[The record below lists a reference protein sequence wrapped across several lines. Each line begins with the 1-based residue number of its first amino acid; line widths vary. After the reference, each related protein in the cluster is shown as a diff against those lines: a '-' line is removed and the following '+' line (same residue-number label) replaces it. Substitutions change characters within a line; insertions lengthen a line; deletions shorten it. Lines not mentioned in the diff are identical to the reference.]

1 MLTLPR
7 PLDVPF
13 TDTSAEALRL
23 SLDHGRI
30 APLASRNVHVPTV
43 VAPTDT
49 VIADTEST
57 LAEATPAL
65 ALTLTVIGSSHQA
78 ILSAGRTDAF
88 IETFACLGEDGDDS
102 SPKRPRWDCEDIRHN
117 RWAGFTEHRFTATR
131 THVTGDFPRAAA
143 EVLAA
148 GADRALTADDHL
160 SVAFPGQPGALTAL
174 SLTAAGPDRI
184 AWQSWH
190 CYPQHGEIVHS
201 SSELRR
207 ST

>member
-30 APLASRNVHVPTV
+30 APLASRSITVPTV
-43 VAPTDT
+43 AAPTDT
-49 VIADTEST
+49 EPT
-57 LAEATPAL
+57 LAEAAPELT
-65 ALTLTVIGSSHQA
+65 LTLTVIGSSHQA
-78 ILSAGRTDAF
+78 ILSAGSTDAF
-88 IETFACLGEDGDDS
+88 IESFACLGEDM
-102 SPKRPRWDCEDIRHN
+102 SPLRPRWDHEDVRHG
-117 RWAGFTEHRFTATR
+117 RWAGYTEHRFTATR
-131 THVTGDFPRAAA
+131 TKVHGDFPTAAA
-143 EVLAA
+143 EVLAT
-148 GADRALTADDHL
+148 GADRAVTSDDHF

-174 SLTAAGPDRI
+174 SLTCAQPERI

-190 CYPQHGEIVHS
+190 CYPQHQEIVHS
-201 SSELRR
+201 TSELRR

>member
-30 APLASRNVHVPTV
+30 APLASRSVTVPIV
-43 VAPTDT
+43 AAPTDT
-49 VIADTEST
+49 ASA
-57 LAEATPAL
+57 LAEAVRELT
-65 ALTLTVIGSSHQA
+65 LTLTVIGSSHQA
-78 ILSAGRTDAF
+78 ILTDGAADAF
-88 IETFACLGEDGDDS
+88 VETFACLGEGADES
-102 SPKRPRWDCEDIRHN
+102 SPIRPRWDHEDVRHG
-117 RWAGFTEHRFTATR
+117 RWAGYTEHRFTATR
-131 THVTGDFPRAAA
+131 TKVHGDFPTAAA
-143 EVLAA
+143 EVLAT
-148 GADRALTADDHL
+148 GADRAVTSDDHF

-174 SLTAAGPDRI
+174 SLTCAQPERI

-190 CYPQHGEIVHS
+190 CYPQHQEIVHS
-201 SSELRR
+201 TSELRR

>member
-23 SLDHGRI
+23 SLDHDRI
-30 APLASRNVHVPTV
+30 APLAAHRIDVPTAA
-43 VAPTDT
+43 APTDT
-49 VIADTEST
+49 GSV
-57 LAEATPAL
+57 LAEAAPAL

-78 ILSAGRTDAF
+78 ILSAGPTDAF

-102 SPKRPRWDCEDIRHN
+102 SPKRPRWDREDIRHG

-131 THVTGDFPRAAA
+131 THVSGDFPTAAA
-143 EVLAA
+143 EVLAV

-174 SLTAAGPDRI
+174 SLTAAEPERI

>member
-30 APLASRNVHVPTV
+30 APLASRSIEVSTGTEA
-43 VAPTDT
+43 APRLT
-49 VIADTEST
+49 
-57 LAEATPAL
+57 
-65 ALTLTVIGSSHQA
+65 LTLTVIGSSHQA
-78 ILSAGRTDAF
+78 ILVERTNDAF
-88 IETFACLGEDGDDS
+88 IETFACLGENADGP
-102 SPKRPRWDCEDIRHN
+102 SPSRPQWDHEDVRRG

-131 THVTGDFPRAAA
+131 TKVRGDFPTAAA
-143 EVLAA
+143 EVLTIS
-148 GADRALTADDHL
+148 ADRARTADDHL
-160 SVAFPGQPGALTAL
+160 SVVFPGQPGALTAL
-174 SLTAAGPDRI
+174 SLICAESELI

-190 CYPQHGEIVHS
+190 CYPQHQEIVHS

>member
-7 PLDVPF
+7 PLDIPF

-23 SLDHGRI
+23 SLDHDRI
-30 APLASRNVHVPTV
+30 APLAARRIDVPTV
-43 VAPTDT
+43 AAPTDT
-49 VIADTEST
+49 GITDTGPI
-57 LAEATPAL
+57 LAEAAPAL

-78 ILSAGRTDAF
+78 VLSAGPTDAF

-102 SPKRPRWDCEDIRHN
+102 SPKRPRWDHENIRHG

-131 THVTGDFPRAAA
+131 TEVHGDFPTAAA

-148 GADRALTADDHL
+148 GAARALTADDHL

-174 SLTAAGPDRI
+174 SLTFAGPERI

>member
-30 APLASRNVHVPTV
+30 APLAARRIDVPTV
-43 VAPTDT
+43 AAPT
-49 VIADTEST
+49 DTEST
-57 LAEATPAL
+57 LAETAPHLT
-65 ALTLTVIGSSHQA
+65 LTLTVIGSSHQA
-78 ILSAGRTDAF
+78 ILGEDAF
-88 IETFACLGEDGDDS
+88 IETFACLGEDADGP
-102 SPKRPRWDCEDIRHN
+102 SPSRPQWDHENIRHG

-148 GADRALTADDHL
+148 GADRAFTADDHL

>member
-30 APLASRNVHVPTV
+30 APLASRSITVPTV
-43 VAPTDT
+43 AAPTDT
-49 VIADTEST
+49 EPT
-57 LAEATPAL
+57 LAEAAPELT
-65 ALTLTVIGSSHQA
+65 LTLTVIGSSHQA
-78 ILSAGRTDAF
+78 ILSAGSTDAF
-88 IETFACLGEDGDDS
+88 IESFACLGKDM
-102 SPKRPRWDCEDIRHN
+102 SPLRPRWDHEDVRHG
-117 RWAGFTEHRFTATR
+117 RWAGYTEHRFTATR
-131 THVTGDFPRAAA
+131 TKVHGDFPTTAA
-143 EVLAA
+143 EVLAT
-148 GADRALTADDHL
+148 GADRAVTSDDHF

-174 SLTAAGPDRI
+174 SLTCAQPERI

-190 CYPQHGEIVHS
+190 CYPQHQEIVHS
-201 SSELRR
+201 TSELRR

>member
-23 SLDHGRI
+23 TLDHDRI
-30 APLASRNVHVPTV
+30 APLAARRIDVPTV
-43 VAPTDT
+43 AAPTDT
-49 VIADTEST
+49 KIADTEPT

-78 ILSAGRTDAF
+78 ILSVGPTEVF
-88 IETFACLGEDGDDS
+88 IETFACLGEDGNDS
-102 SPKRPRWDCEDIRHN
+102 PPKRPHWDREEVRHG
-117 RWAGFTEHRFTATR
+117 RWAGFTEHLITATR
-131 THVTGDFPRAAA
+131 THVSGDFPTAAA

-207 ST
+207 SA

>member
-102 SPKRPRWDCEDIRHN
+102 SPKR
-117 RWAGFTEHRFTATR
+117 TA
-131 THVTGDFPRAAA
+131 VG
-143 EVLAA
+143 LAKTSA
-148 GADRALTADDHL
+148 TIG
-160 SVAFPGQPGALTAL
+160 
-174 SLTAAGPDRI
+174 GPDSPNTDSPRL
-184 AWQSWH
+184 A
-190 CYPQHGEIVHS
+190 P
-201 SSELRR
+201 
-207 ST
+207 T

>member
-13 TDTSAEALRL
+13 TDTSAEALRF

-30 APLASRNVHVPTV
+30 APLAARTIDVPTEAV
-43 VAPTDT
+43 PIGTEAAP
-49 VIADTEST
+49 
-57 LAEATPAL
+57 P
-65 ALTLTVIGSSHQA
+65 LTLTLTIIGSSHQA
-78 ILSAGRTDAF
+78 ILGESAADAL
-88 IETFACLGEDGDDS
+88 IETFACLGEEADDS
-102 SPKRPRWDCEDIRHN
+102 SPARPNWGREDVRHG

-131 THVTGDFPRAAA
+131 TRTDGDFPTAAA

-148 GADRALTADDHL
+148 SAGRALTAEAHL

-174 SLTAAGPDRI
+174 TLTCARPERI

-190 CYPQHGEIVHS
+190 CYPQHQEIVHS

-207 ST
+207 SK

>member
-23 SLDHGRI
+23 SLDHDRI
-30 APLASRNVHVPTV
+30 APLAVRRIDVPTV
-43 VAPTDT
+43 AAPTDT
-49 VIADTEST
+49 EST
-57 LAEATPAL
+57 PAEEAPHLT
-65 ALTLTVIGSSHQA
+65 LTLTVIGSSHQA
-78 ILSAGRTDAF
+78 VVSTGPTDVF
-88 IETFACLGEDGDDS
+88 IETFACLGEGGDDS
-102 SPKRPRWDCEDIRHN
+102 SPKRPRWDREDIRHG

-131 THVTGDFPRAAA
+131 AHVSGDFPTAAA
-143 EVLAA
+143 EVLAV

-174 SLTAAGPDRI
+174 SLTAAGPERI

>member
-23 SLDHGRI
+23 TLDHDRI
-30 APLASRNVHVPTV
+30 APLAARRIDVPTV
-43 VAPTDT
+43 AAPTDT
-49 VIADTEST
+49 KIADTEPT

-78 ILSAGRTDAF
+78 ILSVGPTDVF
-88 IETFACLGEDGDDS
+88 IETFACLGEDGNDS
-102 SPKRPRWDCEDIRHN
+102 PPKRPQWDREEVRHG
-117 RWAGFTEHRFTATR
+117 RWAGFTEHLITATR
-131 THVTGDFPRAAA
+131 THVSGDFPTAAA

-201 SSELRR
+201 SSDLRR
-207 ST
+207 SA

>member
-23 SLDHGRI
+23 TLDHDRI
-30 APLASRNVHVPTV
+30 APLAARRIDVPTV
-43 VAPTDT
+43 AAPTDT
-49 VIADTEST
+49 KIADTEPT

-78 ILSAGRTDAF
+78 ILSVGPTDVF
-88 IETFACLGEDGDDS
+88 IETFACLGEDGNDS
-102 SPKRPRWDCEDIRHN
+102 PPKRPQWDREEVRHG
-117 RWAGFTEHRFTATR
+117 RWAGFTEHLITATR
-131 THVTGDFPRAAA
+131 THVSGDFPTAAA

-207 ST
+207 SA

>member
-23 SLDHGRI
+23 RLDHGRI
-30 APLASRNVHVPTV
+30 APLASRSVDVPTV
-43 VAPTDT
+43 AAPTDT
-49 VIADTEST
+49 ASA
-57 LAEATPAL
+57 LAEAVPELT
-65 ALTLTVIGSSHQA
+65 LTLTVIGSSHQA
-78 ILSAGRTDAF
+78 ILTDGAADAF
-88 IETFACLGEDGDDS
+88 VETFACLGEGADES
-102 SPKRPRWDCEDIRHN
+102 SPIRPLWNREVIRRG

-131 THVTGDFPRAAA
+131 TGVHGDFPTAAA
-143 EVLAA
+143 EVLAT
-148 GADRALTADDHL
+148 GADRAVTSDDHF

-174 SLTAAGPDRI
+174 SLTCAQPERI

-190 CYPQHGEIVHS
+190 CYPQHQEIVHS
-201 SSELRR
+201 TSELRR

>member
-23 SLDHGRI
+23 SLDHDRI
-30 APLASRNVHVPTV
+30 APLAARSINVPTAA
-43 VAPTDT
+43 APTDT
-49 VIADTEST
+49 EST
-57 LAEATPAL
+57 FAEAAPELT
-65 ALTLTVIGSSHQA
+65 LTLTVIGSSHQA
-78 ILSAGRTDAF
+78 ILTDGPTDAF
-88 IETFACLGEDGDDS
+88 VETFACLGENADDS
-102 SPKRPRWDCEDIRHN
+102 SPNRPQWDREVIRHG
-117 RWAGFTEHRFTATR
+117 RWAGFTEHRFTASR
-131 THVTGDFPRAAA
+131 TSVHGDFPAAAA

-148 GADRALTADDHL
+148 GADRALSADDHL

-174 SLTAAGPDRI
+174 SLTCAGPDRI

-190 CYPQHGEIVHS
+190 CYPQHQEIVHS

>member
-23 SLDHGRI
+23 SLDHDRI
-30 APLASRNVHVPTV
+30 APLAAHRIDVPTAA
-43 VAPTDT
+43 APTDT
-49 VIADTEST
+49 EST
-57 LAEATPAL
+57 PAEEAPHLT
-65 ALTLTVIGSSHQA
+65 LTLTVIGSSHQTV
-78 ILSAGRTDAF
+78 LSTGPTDVF

-102 SPKRPRWDCEDIRHN
+102 SQTRPRWDREDIRHG

-131 THVTGDFPRAAA
+131 THVSGDFPTAAA
-143 EVLAA
+143 EVLAV

-174 SLTAAGPDRI
+174 SLTAAGPERI

>member
-23 SLDHGRI
+23 SFDHDRI
-30 APLASRNVHVPTV
+30 APLAAHRIDVPTAA
-43 VAPTDT
+43 APTDT
-49 VIADTEST
+49 EST
-57 LAEATPAL
+57 PAEEAPHLT
-65 ALTLTVIGSSHQA
+65 LTLTVIGSSHQA
-78 ILSAGRTDAF
+78 ILSPGPTDVF

-102 SPKRPRWDCEDIRHN
+102 SPKRPRWDREDIRHG

-131 THVTGDFPRAAA
+131 THVSGDFPTAAA

-174 SLTAAGPDRI
+174 SLTAAGPERI
-184 AWQSWH
+184 AWLSWH

>member
-30 APLASRNVHVPTV
+30 APLATRSIDVPTV
-43 VAPTDT
+43 AAPTDT
-49 VIADTEST
+49 GPTSTEAAPPLT
-57 LAEATPAL
+57 
-65 ALTLTVIGSSHQA
+65 LTLTVIGSSHQA
-78 ILSAGRTDAF
+78 ILSAGPTDAF
-88 IETFACLGEDGDDS
+88 IETFACLGEDANGP
-102 SPKRPRWDCEDIRHN
+102 SPARPQWDHEDVRHG
-117 RWAGFTEHRFTATR
+117 RWAGYTEHRFTPTR
-131 THVTGDFPRAAA
+131 TKVHGDFPTAAA
-143 EVLAA
+143 EVLAT
-148 GADRALTADDHL
+148 GADRAVTSDDHF

-174 SLTAAGPDRI
+174 SLTCAQPERI

-190 CYPQHGEIVHS
+190 CYPQHQEIVHS
-201 SSELRR
+201 TSELRR

>member
-23 SLDHGRI
+23 SLDHDRI
-30 APLASRNVHVPTV
+30 APLAARRIDVPTV
-43 VAPTDT
+43 AAPTDIE
-49 VIADTEST
+49 VIR
-57 LAEATPAL
+57 AEAAPHL

-78 ILSAGRTDAF
+78 ILSAGLTEAF
-88 IETFACLGEDGDDS
+88 IETFACLGEGGDGS
-102 SPKRPRWDCEDIRHN
+102 SPKRPRWDREDIRHG

-131 THVTGDFPRAAA
+131 THVSGDFPTAAA

-174 SLTAAGPDRI
+174 SLTCAEPERI